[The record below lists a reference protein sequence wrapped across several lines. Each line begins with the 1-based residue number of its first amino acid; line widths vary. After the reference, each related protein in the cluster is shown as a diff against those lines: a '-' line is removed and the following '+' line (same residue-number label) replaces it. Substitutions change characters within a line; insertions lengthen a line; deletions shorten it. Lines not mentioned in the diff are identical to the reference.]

1 MCIEVYLMYASKSEV
16 HKRDEQKK
24 TTNSTHNK
32 QSERNLALAQEVSL
46 QNKNFHHYISDSI
59 NLVCRFVI
67 SLLLSFF
74 SSSTLENQLKSNR
87 HKAFYR

>member
-1 MCIEVYLMYASKSEV
+1 MCIEAYLKYASKSEV
-16 HKRDEQKK
+16 HKRDEQEKK

-46 QNKNFHHYISDSI
+46 KNKNFHHYISDSI

-74 SSSTLENQLKSNR
+74 FQVRRLKIN
-87 HKAFYR
+87 